1 MLFVVFALF
10 SCRETTKYKYSSA
23 LVDEESPYLLQ
34 HAHNPVNQFPWS
46 DAILEKA
53 EIENKLLVISIGY
66 SSCHWCHVME
76 EETFSQE
83 DVAKIMNDNFI
94 SIKVDSETRPDIDQI
109 QQTTSQL
116 ISKNGGG
123 WP

>member
-1 MLFVVFALF
+1 
-10 SCRETTKYKYSSA
+10 
-23 LVDEESPYLLQ
+23 
-34 HAHNPVNQFPWS
+34 
-46 DAILEKA
+46 
-53 EIENKLLVISIGY
+53 
-66 SSCHWCHVME
+66 ME
-76 EETFSQE
+76 EEIFSQE

-109 QQTTSQL
+109 YQTTSQL